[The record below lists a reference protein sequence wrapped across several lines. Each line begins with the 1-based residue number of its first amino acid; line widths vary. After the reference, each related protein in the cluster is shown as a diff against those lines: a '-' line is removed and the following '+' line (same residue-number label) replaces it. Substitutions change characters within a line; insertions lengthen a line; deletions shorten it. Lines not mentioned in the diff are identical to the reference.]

1 MVANEN
7 QYRVTQERAR
17 QFARLVSRMES
28 GAAQRIPGE
37 SPAISQVKLDAAK
50 SVLRDLRQE
59 LEDWEAIRPK
69 PPADRPPTSSPVSLL
84 MPKPASAPANCRR
97 RQCATPQ

>member
-1 MVANEN
+1 MIANEN

-17 QFARLVSRMES
+17 QFDRLVARMES
-28 GAAQRIPGE
+28 GDAQRIPGE

-69 PPADRPPTSSPVSLL
+69 PPADQAANVIARIFADAEAGQR
-84 MPKPASAPANCRR
+84 AS
-97 RQCATPQ
+97 